1 MKVTLLK
8 KDEVEFNLA
17 EEKCEKLSHN
27 TFRMLTGYKEG
38 DSPIDSSNP
47 KMVVFK
53 TKEEYMEEAW
63 KYDLDLTKEVLINA
77 KGNIFCYLKESKR
90 TPTKR
95 NVEDIN
101 EQNTSDAPTNTEENK
116 GEQA

>member
-8 KDEVEFNLA
+8 KEEVEFNLA

-27 TFRMLTGYKEG
+27 TFRMLTGYKETLHEG
-38 DSPIDSSNP
+38 CFGP

-53 TKEEYMEEAW
+53 TKEEYQAEAW
-63 KYDLDLTKEVLINA
+63 KYDLDLTKDVLINT

-90 TPTKR
+90 TLTKSQP
-95 NVEDIN
+95 EDIN
-101 EQNTSDAPTNTEENK
+101 EQNTNDAPANTEENK